1 MHGKKTILIVKNIF
15 KNMIKTKSISL
26 KNDILFVHGK
36 KQYSLLKI
44 YLKTHLKICLKH
56 VKNNLN

>member
-1 MHGKKTILIVKNIF
+1 
-15 KNMIKTKSISL
+15 MIKTKSISF

-44 YLKTHLKICLKH
+44 YLKICLKH
-56 VKNNLN
+56 AKNTRLTIF

>member
-1 MHGKKTILIVKNIF
+1 MYMVKTILIVKNIF
-15 KNMIKTKSISL
+15 KNMIKTKSISF

-44 YLKTHLKICLKH
+44 YLKICLKH

>member
-1 MHGKKTILIVKNIF
+1 
-15 KNMIKTKSISL
+15 MIKTKSISL

-44 YLKTHLKICLKH
+44 YLKIWLKH
-56 VKNNLN
+56 VKK